1 MHASIQTVQLIVRS
15 KRALQPL
22 IIVYCL
28 SEARCK
34 ALCEYI
40 FSMSHKLFYCLLII
54 LLIQTKHNV

>member
-1 MHASIQTVQLIVRS
+1 MHASIQTVQLFVRS
-15 KRALQPL
+15 KRALQPV

-34 ALCEYI
+34 ALCEY
-40 FSMSHKLFYCLLII
+40 MSHKLFYCLLII